1 MEDVGFL
8 PTATTHLRKLR
19 ILGLWSLK
27 LLWKKVLPHAI
38 MVVRDEILFANLIDF
53 PSFFKYFSG
62 FLFAFASTGGWW
74 SLVFLAALIR
84 HVHAVLDHTP
94 SPLGTLSH
102 SPKSAT
108 KRSQRVSKRALLPSQ
123 ESVAVATLVILSLT
137 PIRMIQ
143 ELSESLHINTLYMYC
158 IKCVYIYIIDIVN
171 PLALLL
177 LTSAEHAEPFWS
189 FPCSYTIFSAPLL
202 EARFVSQEC
211 PTIVVWRPNFYL
223 LDLPNT
229 LNKSYD
235 RWSKSGI
242 SRRTYKMQEGRDCI
256 VLLTVLFVALRQRPY
271 ENLGSPLEWSW
282 QGIS

>member
-94 SPLGTLSH
+94 SPLGTRSH

-158 IKCVYIYIIDIVN
+158 IKCVYIYIYCRYCKPACSPAVDICGTCGTFLEL
-171 PLALLL
+171 PLLL
-177 LTSAEHAEPFWS
+177 NNLFSPFAGGKV
-189 FPCSYTIFSAPLL
+189 C
-202 EARFVSQEC
+202 
-211 PTIVVWRPNFYL
+211 
-223 LDLPNT
+223 
-229 LNKSYD
+229 
-235 RWSKSGI
+235 I
-242 SRRTYKMQEGRDCI
+242 SRMPHNSRLAT
-256 VLLTVLFVALRQRPY
+256 
-271 ENLGSPLEWSW
+271 
-282 QGIS
+282 

>member
-62 FLFAFASTGGWW
+62 FLFAFASTGGWR

-94 SPLGTLSH
+94 SPLGTRSH

-137 PIRMIQ
+137 PIRMIYRNYLSHYISIHYICIVLYIHYRYCKPTCSPAVDICGTCGTFL
-143 ELSESLHINTLYMYC
+143 EL
-158 IKCVYIYIIDIVN
+158 
-171 PLALLL
+171 PLL
-177 LTSAEHAEPFWS
+177 
-189 FPCSYTIFSAPLL
+189 YTIFSAPLL
-202 EARFVSQEC
+202 KARFVSQEC
-211 PTIVVWRPNFYL
+211 PTIVVWRPKFYL

-242 SRRTYKMQEGRDCI
+242 SHRTYKMQEGRDWI

>member
-94 SPLGTLSH
+94 SPLGTRSH

-108 KRSQRVSKRALLPSQ
+108 KRSQRVSKKS
-123 ESVAVATLVILSLT
+123 SVAVAR
-137 PIRMIQ
+137 IRSRSNIG
-143 ELSESLHINTLYMYC
+143 Y
-158 IKCVYIYIIDIVN
+158 
-171 PLALLL
+171 
-177 LTSAEHAEPFWS
+177 PF
-189 FPCSYTIFSAPLL
+189 SYT
-202 EARFVSQEC
+202 
-211 PTIVVWRPNFYL
+211 
-223 LDLPNT
+223 
-229 LNKSYD
+229 NKD
-235 RWSKSGI
+235 DTGI
-242 SRRTYKMQEGRDCI
+242 IWVITYQYVI
-256 VLLTVLFVALRQRPY
+256 YVLY
-271 ENLGSPLEWSW
+271 
-282 QGIS
+282 